1 MEESLCEKKAFPK
14 LVQEVLQIDKEYF
27 GMKGETLFN
36 LIVEELGFEKGL
48 ELGLDTVDEKKSILF
63 TLNEKNTKLF
73 PDMLKLSHV
82 DDEGV
87 FLKNLFITYANLHPS
102 IRQKILFK
110 HLFMQLEQAIK
121 KKKKIKIYYQ
131 GNLWEI
137 IGIALERD
145 ISTGYS
151 FLRAKTK
158 DKEYQFE
165 VKYIEYI
172 A

>member
-1 MEESLCEKKAFPK
+1 MRRKVRVTFPK
-14 LVQEVLQIDKEYF
+14 LVQEVLQTDREYF

-36 LIVEELGFEKGL
+36 LIVEGLGFERGL
-48 ELGLDTVDEKKSILF
+48 ELGLDTVDEKKSIIF
-63 TLNEKNTKLF
+63 SLNEKNTKLF

-82 DDEGV
+82 EEEGV
-87 FLKNLFITYANLHPS
+87 FLKNLFITYANLPPS

-110 HLFMQLEQAIK
+110 NLFIHLEQAVK

-137 IGIALERD
+137 VGIALERD
-145 ISTGYS
+145 VSTGYS

>member
-1 MEESLCEKKAFPK
+1 MRRKVRVTFPK
-14 LVQEVLQIDKEYF
+14 LVQEVLQVDKEYF
-27 GMKGETLFN
+27 EMKGETLFN
-36 LIVEELGFEKGL
+36 LIVEGLGFERGL

-82 DDEGV
+82 EEEGV
-87 FLKNLFITYANLHPS
+87 FLKKLFITYANLHPS

-110 HLFMQLEQAIK
+110 HLFIQLEQAVK

-131 GNLWEI
+131 GSLWEI
-137 IGIALERD
+137 VGIALERD

>member
-1 MEESLCEKKAFPK
+1 MKK
-14 LVQEVLQIDKEYF
+14 KEY
-27 GMKGETLFN
+27 
-36 LIVEELGFEKGL
+36 
-48 ELGLDTVDEKKSILF
+48 
-63 TLNEKNTKLF
+63 
-73 PDMLKLSHV
+73 
-82 DDEGV
+82 
-87 FLKNLFITYANLHPS
+87 LKNLFKTYANLHPS

-110 HLFMQLEQAIK
+110 HLFIQLEQAVK

-131 GNLWEI
+131 GSLWEI
-137 IGIALERD
+137 VGIALERD

-165 VKYIEYI
+165 VKYIEFI